1 MKTLRDAIRQKD
13 FVVTAELPLEAT
25 STAAGIEQAAAV
37 LGPAVDAV
45 QVVDDREAVGLMSP
59 LAAAAITI
67 RAGVDAVVHLTGR
80 DRNRVAL
87 QAELLGA
94 AALGVTS
101 LVIARGEKLSRNE
114 FLRGKG
120 VFDTSEARFVGMAK
134 RIGDDTELMSPPGF
148 LIGTVVTVF
157 DPAEEWEATRIGES
171 LDTGVSVLYTQPCLN
186 THLLGRYMQKL
197 IEKKVL
203 HRASVIVDVPLLESR
218 ESARDYKKNN
228 PIALLP
234 DATVKRVVDA
244 ADPAAEG
251 VAACA
256 EMLRELREIPGIAG
270 ANIRGAAAVA
280 NAVAAIKLAG
290 LPA

>member
-13 FVVTAELPLEAT
+13 FVVTADLPLETT

-37 LGPAVDAV
+37 LGPVVDAV
-45 QVVDDREAVGLMSP
+45 QVVDDREAVGLIAP

-67 RAGVDAVVHLTGR
+67 RMGVDAVVHLTGR

-120 VFDTSEARFVGMAK
+120 VFDTSEARFVDMAK
-134 RIGDDTELMSPPGF
+134 RIGDDTALMSPPGF
-148 LIGTVVTVF
+148 LLGTVVTVF

-234 DATVKRVVDA
+234 DATVKRIVDA

-256 EMLRELREIPGIAG
+256 EMLREVREIPGIAG
-270 ANIRGAAAVA
+270 ANIRGAAAAA
-280 NAVAAIKLAG
+280 NAVTAIQLAG
-290 LPA
+290 LSA

>member
-13 FVVTAELPLEAT
+13 FVITAELPLGPT
-25 STAAGIEQAAAV
+25 STATGIEEAAIA
-37 LGPAVDAV
+37 LGPVVDAV
-45 QVVDDREAVGLMSP
+45 QVVDDHEAVGLMSP
-59 LAAAAITI
+59 LAAAAIAM
-67 RAGVDAVVHLTGR
+67 RAGVDAVVHLTAR

-120 VFDTSEARFVGMAK
+120 VFDTSEARFAAMAT
-134 RIGDDTELMSPPGF
+134 RIGDDARLVSPPGF
-148 LIGTVVTVF
+148 LLGTSVTAF
-157 DPAEEWEATRIGES
+157 DPAEDWEATRIGES

-203 HRASVIVDVPLLESR
+203 HRASVIVDVPLFESR
-218 ESARDYKKNN
+218 ECARDYKKNN
-228 PIALLP
+228 PIALVP
-234 DATVKRVVDA
+234 DATVKRIVDA

-251 VAACA
+251 LAACA
-256 EMLRELREIPGIAG
+256 EMLSLLSDIPGVAG
-270 ANIRGAAAVA
+270 ANIRGAANMA
-280 NAVAAIKLAG
+280 NVVAAIGSAG
-290 LPA
+290 LID